1 MPIVLTPNNLGRT
14 FETSSEANKFN
25 VKVDGTTIEITPSG
39 ALRVSRVDVANVA
52 VSGNEL
58 VITFSDGTSSTVT
71 LPASSSS
78 SVAISDSTSINLSG
92 DGSVA
97 TPLTADIVISSDS
110 DNVLESRPNGIYAP
124 GGLPDAPSDSQIY
137 GRSNGSWVPATAGTA
152 LVVSSGTLTNGNSI
166 LSCGNTAILTSVSSD
181 VPARIRLYSTS
192 AGRALDSSRAIG
204 VTPDKAA
211 DLIFEFVA
219 VVGFLGAVCNPTP
232 IATNGDFPQN
242 GYIYANVESTNTAT
256 VFLSYIDLGV

>member
-71 LPASSSS
+71 LPPSSS
-78 SVAISDSTSINLSG
+78 SVAVSDSTSINLSG

-124 GGLPDAPSDSQIY
+124 GVYQMLLRTVKYMEGAMALGYQLPLE
-137 GRSNGSWVPATAGTA
+137 RH
-152 LVVSSGTLTNGNSI
+152 
-166 LSCGNTAILTSVSSD
+166 
-181 VPARIRLYSTS
+181 
-192 AGRALDSSRAIG
+192 
-204 VTPDKAA
+204 
-211 DLIFEFVA
+211 
-219 VVGFLGAVCNPTP
+219 
-232 IATNGDFPQN
+232 
-242 GYIYANVESTNTAT
+242 
-256 VFLSYIDLGV
+256 